1 MEERNGGRGGSV
13 IRFIGR
19 IAPSK
24 LSITMATIT
33 ERKRKDRSV
42 SYRAEIKLR
51 KNGEILHQL
60 SKTFNK
66 KMLAAK

>member
-1 MEERNGGRGGSV
+1 MEERNGGRGGPV